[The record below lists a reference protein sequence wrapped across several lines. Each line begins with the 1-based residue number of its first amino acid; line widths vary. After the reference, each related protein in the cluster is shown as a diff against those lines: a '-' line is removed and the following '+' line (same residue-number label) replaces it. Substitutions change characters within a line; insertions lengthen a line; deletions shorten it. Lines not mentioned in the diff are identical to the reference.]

1 VPTAPDPQTSEPV
14 GSRESVTTPDERR
27 AMLRAIDLAAQG
39 PEHDP
44 NPRVGCVIVSPDGTV
59 LGEGFH
65 RGAGSPHAEAAALAD
80 LRAKGHDARG
90 ATAVVTLEPCRHT
103 GRTGAC
109 SVALLAAGIVRVVYA
124 VDDPGAASG
133 GGGEALRGAGV
144 DVVRGVEAERALLLI
159 ADWLRTMPVTS
170 DRAGDPRVILKTAAT
185 LDGRIAAA
193 DGSSQWITGRQARA
207 HAHAVRAHTD
217 ALVVGTGTVLAD
229 NPSLTARP
237 WGVESPHQP
246 LRVVVGHR
254 PIPPGAAV
262 ERGDGRLVHVR
273 SHDPQQ
279 VLEELRSRGARHV
292 VIEGGP
298 TLATAFLAA
307 GVVDEIHAYLAPL
320 LLGSGRTLIDDL
332 GTTTLGDAHR
342 WHTRSIERLGDDVLV
357 VATSD

>member
-1 VPTAPDPQTSEPV
+1 MPTAPDPQASEPV
-14 GSRESVTTPDERR
+14 GSSESVTTPDEHR
-27 AMLRAIDLAAQG
+27 AMLRAIELAALG

-44 NPRVGCVIVSPDGTV
+44 NPRVGCVILAPDGTV
-59 LGEGFH
+59 LAEGFH
-65 RGAGSPHAEAAALAD
+65 RGAGTPHAEAAALAD
-80 LRAKGHDARG
+80 LRARGHSARG

-133 GGGEALRGAGV
+133 GGGEALRGAGI
-144 DVVRGVEAERALLLI
+144 DVVPGLEADRASALI
-159 ADWLRTMPVTS
+159 ADWLGTIRSEPEPSGVL
-170 DRAGDPRVILKTAAT
+170 RVILKTAAT
-185 LDGRIAAA
+185 LDGRIAAT

-254 PIPPGAAV
+254 PIPVGAAV
-262 ERGDGRLVHVR
+262 DRGDGRLVRVR

-279 VLEELRSRGARHV
+279 VLDELLSRGVRHV
-292 VIEGGP
+292 VVEGGP
-298 TLATAFLAA
+298 TLATAFLRA
-307 GVVDEIHAYLAPL
+307 GIVNEIHAYLAPL
-320 LLGSGRTLIDDL
+320 LLGSGRSVVDDL

-357 VATSD
+357 VATAD